1 MPNLPTHFNFALQT
15 LSALDDPSIE
25 AHVGSFLLGC
35 TTPDIRART
44 KWKRAHTHFAPLE
57 VDRVGV
63 GTEGLFESNP
73 HLSEMAQSSGATRA
87 FVAGYISHLVTDE
100 TWITQVFQPYF
111 ADRDLF
117 PDPIKASVSD
127 RAVQLDMDRE
137 AWEEAPGMD
146 KVIEQL
152 QRSDRGVDV
161 GFIDTETLGQWRS
174 WVSDFSGRP
183 FSWDRLSFLAQR
195 MYRDSEEAQM
205 VVESF
210 LSSLH
215 TNLRGVYSRVPKKKV
230 KEFREK
236 AVSESTRLIKERLDV
251 P

>member
-1 MPNLPTHFNFALQT
+1 
-15 LSALDDPSIE
+15 
-25 AHVGSFLLGC
+25 
-35 TTPDIRART
+35 
-44 KWKRAHTHFAPLE
+44 
-57 VDRVGV
+57 
-63 GTEGLFESNP
+63 
-73 HLSEMAQSSGATRA
+73 
-87 FVAGYISHLVTDE
+87 
-100 TWITQVFQPYF
+100 
-111 ADRDLF
+111 
-117 PDPIKASVSD
+117 
-127 RAVQLDMDRE
+127 
-137 AWEEAPGMD
+137 MD

-161 GFIDTETLGQWRS
+161 GFIDTETLGQWRA

-215 TNLRGVYSRVPKKKV
+215 TNLKGVYSRVPKKKV